1 MVVMQL
7 MAVFLFCLIHLF
19 AGKLRFLDA
28 IPRSRWLSFAGGV
41 SVAYI
46 FIHLFPEMAEI
57 QESFSESEG
66 FWLSLEHQT
75 YFIALIGLSVFY
87 GLERLIKSEHA
98 GDGLMKRIR
107 PSVFWLHLSSFAL
120 YNGLIAYLL
129 VHRQDDTLTGLLFYA
144 VAMALHFL
152 VNDYGL
158 RQHHKDSYRA
168 YGRWLLSAAILLGW
182 VLGRYTELNESIIH
196 SLFAFLGGSTILN
209 VLKEELPE
217 ERKSRFIPFVLGIAV
232 FAGLVYLH

>member
-1 MVVMQL
+1 MQL
-7 MAVFLFCLIHLF
+7 VTVLLFCLIHLF

-57 QESFSESEG
+57 QSTFASKDST
-66 FWLSLEHQT
+66 WLSLEHQT

-87 GLERLIKSEHA
+87 GLERLIKGGREKQDAAQSKTVRYA
-98 GDGLMKRIR
+98 
-107 PSVFWLHLSSFAL
+107 FWLHLLSFAL
-120 YNGLIAYLL
+120 YNALIAYLL
-129 VHRQDDTLTGLLFYA
+129 VHRQDDAEMGLLFYA
-144 VAMALHFL
+144 IAMSLHFL

-158 RQHHKDSYRA
+158 RQHHKEVYRV
-168 YGRWLLSAAILLGW
+168 YGRWILSAAIVVGW
-182 VLGRYTELNESIIH
+182 LLGRYLALNENIIH
-196 SLFAFLGGSTILN
+196 GLFAFLAGSIILN

-217 ERKSRFIPFVLGIAV
+217 ERKSRFLPFASGITV
-232 FAGLVYLH
+232 FALLVYLH